1 MTQGKGKRDEKL
13 IEELYE
19 KLYWYT
25 YEASEEEFDDKEVD
39 AIVRLLDVLDPKE
52 DDPKFPSD
60 PEAAFERFKSRYG
73 LEEEFA
79 EADAEAE
86 EAASGSS
93 MGMAAAADADVNAEA
108 AGGSEEEAA
117 VRFGGTDSIVLDV
130 EPGADREP
138 DNGDV
143 MESRENG
150 KKNGV
155 KWRRRLVRI
164 ATGAAAC
171 LVLMLSV
178 NFGSYALK
186 KKSFFEVVRDEVGR
200 TKVTVTGN
208 VDGIDENEANAVIY
222 DSWEEVESI
231 LNAKFLK
238 PTYLPDDYVLDFISI
253 NDMDYR
259 KIVLARYNAG
269 EKNIRIKIDLYS
281 DNYSNNTILYDDS
294 WQLVKEDNNDRKI
307 RYYTKDDQV
316 GAFFTDDKAIYFF
329 FTNDSIYNIEKVIK
343 GMS

>member
-52 DDPKFPSD
+52 DAPKFPSD

-79 EADAEAE
+79 EAAAEAE
-86 EAASGSS
+86 EAASGSG

-186 KKSFFEVVRDEVGR
+186 KKSFYELVFNEVGR
-200 TKVTVTGN
+200 IKVTVIGN
-208 VDGIDENEANAVIY
+208 DEILHDEEKEPKYYKNW
-222 DSWEEVESI
+222 SEVENI
-231 LNAKFLK
+231 LGAEILR
-238 PTYLPDDYVLDFISI
+238 PSYLPQGYVLGEITIDNTDTKQIVIGRYCKMNEILRLEIDF
-253 NDMDYR
+253 
-259 KIVLARYNAG
+259 YNKQYTDNTFLLDKGWNLLDEENNIQYYQKENQIEAFFIYEKGIYIIRG
-269 EKNIRIKIDLYS
+269 EIDLEEMKK
-281 DNYSNNTILYDDS
+281 
-294 WQLVKEDNNDRKI
+294 V
-307 RYYTKDDQV
+307 
-316 GAFFTDDKAIYFF
+316 
-329 FTNDSIYNIEKVIK
+329 TNSMFN
-343 GMS
+343 

>member
-86 EAASGSS
+86 EAASGRG
-93 MGMAAAADADVNAEA
+93 MGMAASTDADVNAEA

>member
-93 MGMAAAADADVNAEA
+93 MGMAAAADANVNAEA

-329 FTNDSIYNIEKVIK
+329 YTNDSIYNIEKVIK